1 MRMPVLLALVL
12 LLPACAPKLE
22 RNVPEER
29 VYRLTPPALEVSVA
43 APVNLLVL
51 RPAVAPGL
59 ATQRIATLWPG
70 NRLDYYANARWSGE
84 LGAVVQGATVEA
96 LSAAGALRHV
106 EAEPGRFGASHV
118 LGLELRRF
126 EADYGRGT
134 PPVARVVIAGT
145 LGRHDRREP
154 LASFTASAEAPAAAD
169 TLSAATAALDEAFG
183 RALADLLASSQEA
196 LLADLAGQPAAPATR

>member
-1 MRMPVLLALVL
+1 MPFLLALVL

-29 VYRLTPPALEVSVA
+29 VYRLTPPALELSVA

-84 LGAVVQGATVEA
+84 LGAVVQGAAVEA

-145 LGRHDRREP
+145 LGRQDRREP
-154 LASFTASAEAPAAAD
+154 LAGWTASAEVPAAAD

-183 RALADLLASSQEA
+183 RALAQLLARSQEA
-196 LLADLAGQPAAPATR
+196 LLADLARQPGPEAAR